1 MKINGLPT
9 LVFPSENERGNM
21 SKQDITKL
29 DMQTLQF
36 ATHIAWQFESLCENT
51 KDGRT
56 KACAFRQV
64 KDVLEHYINKLES

>member
-29 DMQTLQF
+29 DLQTLQF
-36 ATHIAWQFESLCENT
+36 ATHIAGYSLDARTVDMLDNGKERIY
-51 KDGRT
+51 DGF
-56 KACAFRQV
+56 KEFDW
-64 KDVLEHYINKLES
+64 KN